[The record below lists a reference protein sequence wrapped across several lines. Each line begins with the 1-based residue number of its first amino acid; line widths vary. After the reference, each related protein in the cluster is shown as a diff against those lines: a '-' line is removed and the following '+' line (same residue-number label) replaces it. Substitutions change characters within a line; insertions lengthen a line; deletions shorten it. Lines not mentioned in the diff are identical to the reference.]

1 MTLGASSGGLYRWLG
16 VLAAAGL
23 VGYAGQA
30 WWRGPVV
37 DLESVTRRDLVQTV
51 VGSGRVESPNRVDIA
66 SQITATVARVPVQ
79 EGMVVRAGEVLI
91 ALSDADLQAAARQGE
106 LAVVQARARMR
117 QLRDVQSPLAAQAL
131 RQADAQLESAR
142 AGLRRS
148 QALVQQGFMGQAALD
163 DAAKAVELADAQ
175 VAVARLQLDS
185 TRAAGSDFALAAGA
199 VVESQAAAD
208 VARSRAAFALIRAPR
223 DGLLISRHVEV
234 GDVVQ
239 PGKVLMTL
247 SPSGAVQL
255 VLDVDEKNLR
265 LIALGQTALVSADAY
280 MQERFTAR
288 VAYVNPGVNAQ
299 TGAVEIK
306 LDVDP
311 VPAYLRQDM
320 TVSIDI
326 EVARRPQALVLSAA
340 AIHGLDSVAPWCWVY
355 AKGQARRTALTV
367 GSRSAGQV
375 EVLSGLAEG
384 DRVIL
389 GAGAVYDAQRVRA
402 RRTAL

>member
-1 MTLGASSGGLYRWLG
+1 MAY
-16 VLAAAGL
+16 AA
-23 VGYAGQA
+23 QA

-37 DLESVTRRDLVQTV
+37 DLESVTRRDLIQTV

-66 SQITATVARVPVQ
+66 SQITATVASVPVQ
-79 EGMVVRAGEVLI
+79 EGMAVRAGDVLV
-91 ALSDADLQAAARQGE
+91 ALSDADLQATSRQGE

-131 RQADAQLESAR
+131 RQADAQLGSAQ

-148 QALVQQGFMGQAALD
+148 QALVQQGFIGQAALD
-163 DAAKAVELADAQ
+163 DALKAVELADAQ
-175 VAVARLQLDS
+175 RATARLQLDS

-199 VVESQAAAD
+199 VLEAQAAAG
-208 VARSRAAFALIRAPR
+208 VARARAAFALIRAPR

-247 SPSGAVQL
+247 SPAGTVQL

-265 LIALGQTALVSADAY
+265 LIALGQKAQVSADAFA
-280 MQERFTAR
+280 QERFAAT
-288 VAYVNPGVNAQ
+288 VAYINPGVNAQ
-299 TGAVEIK
+299 TGAVQVK
-306 LDVDP
+306 FDVDHA
-311 VPAYLRQDM
+311 PAYLRQDM

-326 EVARRPQALVLSAA
+326 EVARRPQALVLSSA

-355 AKGQARRTALTV
+355 AQGQARRIPITV
-367 GSRSAGQV
+367 GSRSAGLV
-375 EVLSGLAEG
+375 ELLSGLAEG

-389 GAGAVYDAQRVRA
+389 GAGTIRDTQRVRA
-402 RRTAL
+402 RSAAP

>member
-1 MTLGASSGGLYRWLG
+1 M
-16 VLAAAGL
+16 AGL
-23 VGYAGQA
+23 LGYAAQA

-37 DLESVTRRDLVQTV
+37 ELESLVRRDLVQTV
-51 VGSGRVESPNRVDIA
+51 VGSGHVESPNRVDIA

-79 EGMVVRAGEVLI
+79 EGMAVRAGEVLV

-131 RQADAQLESAR
+131 RQAEAQLESAR

-148 QALVQQGFMGQAALD
+148 QALVQQGFIGQAALD

-175 VAVARLQLDS
+175 RTTARVQLDS

-199 VVESQAAAD
+199 VVEAQAAAD
-208 VARSRAAFALIRAPR
+208 VARARAAFALIRAPR
-223 DGLLISRHVEV
+223 DGLLISRHVEA

-265 LIALGQTALVSADAY
+265 LIALGQTAQVSADAFA
-280 MQERFTAR
+280 QERFAAT
-288 VAYVNPGVNAQ
+288 VAYINPGVNAQ
-299 TGAVEIK
+299 TGAVEVK
-306 LDVDP
+306 LTVDHA
-311 VPAYLRQDM
+311 PAYLRQDM

-326 EVARRPQALVLSAA
+326 EVARRPQALVLSSAS
-340 AIHGLDSVAPWCWVY
+340 IHGLDSGVPWCWVY
-355 AKGQARRTALTV
+355 AHGQAHRVALTV
-367 GSRSAGQV
+367 GSRSAGLV

-389 GAGAVYDAQRVRA
+389 GVGTIRDAQRVRA
-402 RRTAL
+402 RSAVL

>member
-1 MTLGASSGGLYRWLG
+1 MGYG
-16 VLAAAGL
+16 V
-23 VGYAGQA
+23 QA

-37 DLESVTRRDLVQTV
+37 ELESLTRRDLVQTV

-66 SQITATVARVPVQ
+66 SQITATVFRVPVQ
-79 EGMVVRAGEVLI
+79 EGMAVRAGEVLI

-106 LAVVQARARMR
+106 LAVVQARARVR

-131 RQADAQLESAR
+131 RQADAQLDSAR

-148 QALVQQGFMGQAALD
+148 QALVQQGFIGQAALD

-175 VAVARLQLDS
+175 RATARLQLDS
-185 TRAAGSDFALAAGA
+185 TRAPGSDFALAAGA
-199 VVESQAAAD
+199 VAEAQAAAD
-208 VARSRAAFALIRAPR
+208 VARARAAFALIRAPR
-223 DGLLISRHVEV
+223 DGLLISRHVEA

-265 LIALGQTALVSADAY
+265 LIALGQKAQVSADAFA
-280 MQERFTAR
+280 QERFAAT
-288 VAYVNPGVNAQ
+288 VAYINPGVNAQ
-299 TGAVEIK
+299 TGAVEVK
-306 LDVDP
+306 LDVDHT
-311 VPAYLRQDM
+311 PAYLRQDM

-340 AIHGLDSVAPWCWVY
+340 AVHALDSTAPWCWVY
-355 AKGQARRTALTV
+355 EQGQARRVAITV
-367 GSRSAGQV
+367 GSRSAGLV
-375 EVLSGLAEG
+375 EVQSGLAQG
-384 DRVIL
+384 DRVIV
-389 GAGAVYDAQRVRA
+389 GAGTLRDDQRVRA
-402 RRTAL
+402 RSAAP

>member
-1 MTLGASSGGLYRWLG
+1 MTLGSIPGGVYRWLG
-16 VLAAAGL
+16 ALAVVGL
-23 VGYAGQA
+23 IGYVAQA

-37 DLESVTRRDLVQTV
+37 DLESVTRRDLIQTV

-66 SQITATVARVPVQ
+66 SQITATVASVPVQ
-79 EGMVVRAGEVLI
+79 EGMAVRACEVLV

-117 QLRDVQSPLAAQAL
+117 QMRDVQSPLAEQAL
-131 RQADAQLESAR
+131 RQADAQLGSAQ

-148 QALVQQGFMGQAALD
+148 QALVQQGFIGQAALD
-163 DAAKAVELADAQ
+163 DAVKAVELADAQ
-175 VAVARLQLDS
+175 RATARLQLDS
-185 TRAAGSDFALAAGA
+185 TRAAGSDFALANGA
-199 VVESQAAAD
+199 VLEAQAAAG
-208 VARSRAAFALIRAPR
+208 VARARAAFALIRAPR

-247 SPSGAVQL
+247 SPAGTVQL

-265 LIALGQTALVSADAY
+265 LIALGQKAQVSADAFA
-280 MQERFTAR
+280 QERFAAT
-288 VAYVNPGVNAQ
+288 VAYINPGVNAQ
-299 TGAVEIK
+299 TGAVQVK
-306 LDVDP
+306 FDVDKA
-311 VPAYLRQDM
+311 PAYLRQDM

-340 AIHGLDSVAPWCWVY
+340 AVHALDSTAPWCWVY
-355 AKGQARRTALTV
+355 AQGQVRRTAITV
-367 GSRSAGQV
+367 GSRSGGLV

-384 DRVIL
+384 DHVIV
-389 GAGAVYDAQRVRA
+389 GAGTIRDAQRVRA
-402 RRTAL
+402 RSAAL

>member
-1 MTLGASSGGLYRWLG
+1 MRWVSIPSGVYRG
-16 VLAAAGL
+16 LAALAVVGL
-23 VGYAGQA
+23 IGYAAQA
-30 WWRGPVV
+30 WWRGPLVE
-37 DLESVTRRDLVQTV
+37 LESVTRRDLVQTV

-66 SQITATVARVPVQ
+66 SQITATVASVPVQ
-79 EGMVVRAGEVLI
+79 EGMAVRAGDVLI
-91 ALSDADLQAAARQGE
+91 SLSDADLQAAARQGE

-131 RQADAQLESAR
+131 RQADAQLDSAR

-148 QALVQQGFMGQAALD
+148 QALVQQGFIGQAALE

-175 VAVARLQLDS
+175 RTTASLQLDS

-199 VVESQAAAD
+199 VVEAQAAAD
-208 VARSRAAFALIRAPR
+208 VARARAAFALIRAPR

-265 LIALGQTALVSADAY
+265 LIVLGQTAQVSADAFA
-280 MQERFTAR
+280 QERFAAT
-288 VAYVNPGVNAQ
+288 VSYINPGVNAQ
-299 TGAVEIK
+299 TGAVEVK
-306 LDVDP
+306 LNVDHAP
-311 VPAYLRQDM
+311 VYLRQDM

-326 EVARRPQALVLSAA
+326 EVARRPQALVLSSAS
-340 AIHGLDSVAPWCWVY
+340 IHGLDSGTPWCWVY
-355 AKGQARRTALTV
+355 AQGQARRTAITV
-367 GSRSAGQV
+367 GSRSEGLV

-384 DRVIL
+384 GRVIL
-389 GAGAVYDAQRVRA
+389 GAGTIRDDQRVRA
-402 RRTAL
+402 RSAVP

>member
-1 MTLGASSGGLYRWLG
+1 MAY
-16 VLAAAGL
+16 AA
-23 VGYAGQA
+23 QA

-37 DLESVTRRDLVQTV
+37 DLEFVTRRDLIQTV
-51 VGSGRVESPNRVDIA
+51 VGSGRVQSPNRVDIA
-66 SQITATVARVPVQ
+66 SQITATVASVPVQ
-79 EGMVVRAGEVLI
+79 EGMAVRAGDVLV

-117 QLRDVQSPLAAQAL
+117 QMRDVQSPLAEQAL
-131 RQADAQLESAR
+131 RQADAQLGSAQ

-148 QALVQQGFMGQAALD
+148 QALVQQGFIGQAALD
-163 DAAKAVELADAQ
+163 DALKAVELADAQ
-175 VAVARLQLDS
+175 RATARLQLDS

-199 VVESQAAAD
+199 VLEAQAAAG
-208 VARSRAAFALIRAPR
+208 VARARAAFALIRAPR

-247 SPSGAVQL
+247 SPAGTVQL

-265 LIALGQTALVSADAY
+265 LIALGQKAQVSADAFA
-280 MQERFTAR
+280 QERFAAT
-288 VAYVNPGVNAQ
+288 VAYINPGVNAQ
-299 TGAVEIK
+299 TGAVQVK
-306 LDVDP
+306 FDVDKA
-311 VPAYLRQDM
+311 PAYLRQDM

-340 AIHGLDSVAPWCWVY
+340 AVHALDSTAPWCWVY
-355 AKGQARRTALTV
+355 AQGHARRTPITV
-367 GSRSAGQV
+367 GSRSAGLV
-375 EVLSGLAEG
+375 ELLSGLAEG

-389 GAGAVYDAQRVRA
+389 GAGTIRDTQRVRA
-402 RRTAL
+402 RSAAP

>member
-1 MTLGASSGGLYRWLG
+1 M
-16 VLAAAGL
+16 AGL
-23 VGYAGQA
+23 LGYAAQA

-37 DLESVTRRDLVQTV
+37 ELESLVRRDLVQTV
-51 VGSGRVESPNRVDIA
+51 VGSGHVESPNRVDIA

-79 EGMVVRAGEVLI
+79 EGMAVRAGEVLV

-148 QALVQQGFMGQAALD
+148 QALVQQGFIGQAALD

-175 VAVARLQLDS
+175 RTTARVQLDS

-199 VVESQAAAD
+199 VVEAQAAAD
-208 VARSRAAFALIRAPR
+208 VARARAAFALIRAPR
-223 DGLLISRHVEV
+223 DGLLISRHVEA

-265 LIALGQTALVSADAY
+265 LIALGQTAQVSADAFA
-280 MQERFTAR
+280 QERFAAT
-288 VAYVNPGVNAQ
+288 VAYINPGVNAQ
-299 TGAVEIK
+299 TGAVEVK
-306 LDVDP
+306 LTVDHA
-311 VPAYLRQDM
+311 PAYLRQDM

-326 EVARRPQALVLSAA
+326 EVARRPQALVLSSAS
-340 AIHGLDSVAPWCWVY
+340 IHGLDSGVPWCWVY
-355 AKGQARRTALTV
+355 AHGQAHRVALTV
-367 GSRSAGQV
+367 GSRSAGLV

-389 GAGAVYDAQRVRA
+389 GVGTIRDAQRVRA
-402 RRTAL
+402 RSAVL

>member
-1 MTLGASSGGLYRWLG
+1 MTLGSIPGWVYRWLG
-16 VLAAAGL
+16 VLAAVVL
-23 VGYAGQA
+23 MGYATQA

-37 DLESVTRRDLVQTV
+37 ELESLTRRDLVQTV

-66 SQITATVARVPVQ
+66 SQITATVSRVPVQ
-79 EGMVVRAGEVLI
+79 EGMAVRAGEVLI

-131 RQADAQLESAR
+131 RQADAQLGSAQ

-148 QALVQQGFMGQAALD
+148 QALVQQGFIGQAALD
-163 DAAKAVELADAQ
+163 DALKAVELADAQ
-175 VAVARLQLDS
+175 RATARLQLDS

-199 VVESQAAAD
+199 VLESQAAAG
-208 VARSRAAFALIRAPR
+208 VARARAAFALIRAPR

-247 SPSGAVQL
+247 SPAGAVQL

-265 LIALGQTALVSADAY
+265 LIALGQKAQVSADAFA
-280 MQERFTAR
+280 QERFVAT
-288 VAYVNPGVNAQ
+288 VAYINPGVNAQ
-299 TGAVEIK
+299 TGAVEVK
-306 LDVDP
+306 LDVDHA
-311 VPAYLRQDM
+311 PAYLRQDM

-340 AIHGLDSVAPWCWVY
+340 AVHALDSTAPWCWVY
-355 AKGQARRTALTV
+355 AQGQARRTPITV
-367 GSRSAGQV
+367 GSRSAGLV

-384 DRVIL
+384 DRVIV
-389 GAGAVYDAQRVRA
+389 GTGTIRDDQRVWA
-402 RRTAL
+402 RSAAP